1 MFSFLP
7 CSSFSLLPPPF
18 FHVLAAPLPRHFIM
32 ASPDLNFVLPPA
44 LVSVTD
50 NISSSK
56 SSSNPPHTTSPASPT
71 QKLMNAHQSMGTR
84 GLLCVTNYLH
94 SFSRQHPFMHS
105 DNLTAI
111 CPVRVKVPLCKRAD
125 RATHFFRFGI
135 LRGEGIQ
142 AHLST
147 SPSCRIQAS
156 FGSKSS
162 NTGLSVH
169 TDVTFHVVKSA
180 TLLI

>member
-7 CSSFSLLPPPF
+7 CSSFSLLPQPF

-32 ASPDLNFVLPPA
+32 ASPDLNLVLPPA

-105 DNLTAI
+105 GNLTAT
-111 CPVRVKVPLCKRAD
+111 CPVKVPLCKQAD

-162 NTGLSVH
+162 NTGLRGFTLTSH
-169 TDVTFHVVKSA
+169 VT
-180 TLLI
+180 